1 MSALP
6 ESGVNIATMGAIL
19 AGRLN
24 GKEFLSAPRAY
35 MQIVV
40 VLDFCFQSSPIKDS
54 AI

>member
-6 ESGVNIATMGAIL
+6 ESGVNIAAMRAIL

-24 GKEFLSAPRAY
+24 GKEFPSAPRAY

-40 VLDFCFQSSPIKDS
+40 VLGFCFQGSPIKDS